1 MTRVLRGCGRGIP
14 VIRSQ
19 GIAPMP
25 RLHMTRPKA
34 GIDPKTVQGVSR
46 VDAAV
51 VAPKGSIELP
61 GSLDEPAATPNGKA
75 ASLPVS
81 LRRRD
86 DALRFGQPVEMKQ
99 HVTPSFWSGVDSA
112 GCTDAD
118 RLRNG
123 LSASG

>member
-1 MTRVLRGCGRGIP
+1 
-14 VIRSQ
+14 
-19 GIAPMP
+19 MP

-51 VAPKGSIELP
+51 VAPEGSIELP
-61 GSLDEPAATPNGKA
+61 GTLDEPAATPNGKA

-86 DALRFGQPVEMKQ
+86 DAVRFGRPVEVKQ
-99 HVTPSFWSGVDSA
+99 HATPSSWSGIDPA

-118 RLRNG
+118 GLRNG
-123 LSASG
+123 LSTSGETA